1 MSEIHAIN
9 MESRVGPC
17 VRATL
22 PVSISLR
29 VHLCLSPLFV
39 WVSLCFTAGMEC
51 FFFVETYPFLMLFA
65 LLMGLGR
72 SRLPRQGKQGLPW
85 PGTVCGWSAAF
96 LLKQL
101 DSIPQKG
108 FGPVNKWHQCRLL
121 IEVHDTFEVLRQQIH
136 IHAKHYCYKFCTWL
150 HGYTRHV
157 CLRHVLFYMGN
168 HTDTRL
174 RATCSTK

>member
-1 MSEIHAIN
+1 MLEPPFLSLSACVCISAYHPFL
-9 MESRVGPC
+9 SGFPC
-17 VRATL
+17 ASQLEWSV
-22 PVSISLR
+22 
-29 VHLCLSPLFV
+29 
-39 WVSLCFTAGMEC
+39 

-65 LLMGLGR
+65 LLIGLGR

-85 PGTVCGWSAAF
+85 PGTVRGWSAAF